1 MTAGIGALV
10 AVAGS
15 IVYFASDERYGII
28 LILSGLVIAIMGLVQ
43 RRPAQVASRALGDLR
58 PYPPVVPH

>member
-15 IVYFASDERYGII
+15 IVYFASDERYGVI
-28 LILSGLVIAIMGLVQ
+28 LILSGLVIAIMGLVM
-43 RRPAQVASRALGDLR
+43 RFVMVYVGDKGNLR
-58 PYPPVVPH
+58 K